1 MKLENIKQAIEVL
14 TKYFSIKD
22 NINAIKETIK
32 NKTSLTFVDNK
43 CKEYKLSYTCLEALV
58 NTLENEL
65 DQIEEQI
72 KEL

>member
-1 MKLENIKQAIEVL
+1 MKIENIKQAIEVL

>member
-1 MKLENIKQAIEVL
+1 MKIENIKQAIEIL